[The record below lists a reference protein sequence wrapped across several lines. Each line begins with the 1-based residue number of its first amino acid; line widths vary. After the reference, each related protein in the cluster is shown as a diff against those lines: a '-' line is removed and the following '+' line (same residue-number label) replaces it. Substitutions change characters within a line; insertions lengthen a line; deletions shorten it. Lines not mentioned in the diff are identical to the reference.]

1 MGNPAARC
9 GDTATTCND
18 PADLPVGIV
27 IAAGTVM
34 INKLPA
40 AKQGDQVVGVDIHII
55 MIPTPG
61 GPVPTP
67 LPHPFSGML
76 DSALSSSVKIMGMPA
91 ATVNSMAS
99 NMPPHIPQGGPFQ
112 KPPMN
117 KAKIIVGS
125 PDVFIGNGG
134 GGGGSGGGGG
144 AGGAAATAAAAEA
157 KEGHYLD
164 VKVVDSG
171 GKPVTGAKY
180 SIKGP
185 DGSKSEGHVTGSI
198 ERKGVK
204 EGSHEIVISAI
215 TKAAWSAR
223 EAAVGDKVKMEVETV
238 GIESGEK
245 AILQIFV
252 KDSNFADHPF
262 ETMEA
267 KVDSN
272 KIEHE
277 WELKVDQKLLDLQDH
292 KEGKNYSNPWYY
304 FVVETAGI
312 KQRSGLLKYK
322 DWIELELRDEEG
334 NTIGG
339 AEYEVS
345 LPDGQVRKGKLDQN
359 GYAKVENI
367 PPGKVRVTF
376 DAG

>member
-1 MGNPAARC
+1 
-9 GDTATTCND
+9 
-18 PADLPVGIV
+18 
-27 IAAGTVM
+27 
-34 INKLPA
+34 
-40 AKQGDQVVGVDIHII
+40 
-55 MIPTPG
+55 
-61 GPVPTP
+61 
-67 LPHPFSGML
+67 ML

-345 LPDGQVRKGKLDQN
+345 LPDGQVKKGKLDQN

>member
-9 GDTATTCND
+9 GDTANTCND
-18 PADLPVGIV
+18 PSDQPVGTV
-27 IAAGTVM
+27 IAAGTDM

-117 KAKIIVGS
+117 KAKIILGS
-125 PDVFIGNGG
+125 PNVFIGNGG
-134 GGGGSGGGGG
+134 GGGGGGSGGG
-144 AGGAAATAAAAEA
+144 AGGAAAKAAAVEA

-164 VKVVDSG
+164 VKVVDAG

-180 SIKGP
+180 TIKGP
-185 DGSKSEGHVTGSI
+185 DGRKSEGYVTGSI

-204 EGSHEIVISAI
+204 EGTHEIKISAI
-215 TKAAWSAR
+215 TKAGWSAR
-223 EAAVGDKVKMEVETV
+223 EAAVGDKVKMEVETIGV
-238 GIESGEK
+238 ESGEK
-245 AILQIFV
+245 AILQIFI
-252 KDSNFADHPF
+252 KDANFADRPF
-262 ETMEA
+262 ETIEA

-277 WELKVDQKLLDLQDH
+277 WELKVDQKLFDVQDY
-292 KEGKNYSNPWYY
+292 KEDKNYSTPWYY

-322 DWIELELRDEEG
+322 DWIELELRDEKG
-334 NTIGG
+334 NALGG
-339 AEYEVS
+339 AEYEVF
-345 LPDGQVRKGKLDQN
+345 LPNGQIVKGKLDQN

>member
-9 GDTATTCND
+9 GDTANTCND
-18 PADLPVGIV
+18 PADLPVGKV
-27 IAAGTVM
+27 IAVGTVM

-76 DSALSSSVKIMGMPA
+76 DSALSTSVKIMGMPA

-112 KPPMN
+112 KPPSN
-117 KAKIIVGS
+117 KAKVIMGS
-125 PDVFIGNGG
+125 PNVFIGNGG
-134 GGGGSGGGGG
+134 GGGGGGGGG
-144 AGGAAATAAAAEA
+144 AAGKAAATAAAGEV

-164 VKVVDSG
+164 VKVVDKG
-171 GKPVTGAKY
+171 GSPVAGLKY
-180 SIKGP
+180 TLKGP
-185 DGSKSEGHVTGSI
+185 DGRMSEGYVTGSI

-204 EGSHEIVISAI
+204 EGNYEIEIIAI
-215 TKAAWSAR
+215 TKAAWSVE
-223 EAAVGDKVKMEVETV
+223 EAAVGDKVKMQVETV
-238 GIESGEK
+238 GIASGEE
-245 AILQIFV
+245 AILQIFI
-252 KDSNFADHPF
+252 KDANFADHLF
-262 ETMEA
+262 ETI
-267 KVDSN
+267 KGRVDSD

-277 WELKVDQKLLDLQDH
+277 WELKVDQKLFDLQDH

-334 NTIGG
+334 KTIGG
-339 AEYEVS
+339 AEYEVH
-345 LPDGQVRKGKLDQN
+345 LPDGQIRKGTLDQN

-367 PPGKVRVTF
+367 PPGKVTVTF